1 MPDKIEECKDFN
13 LTMYVLKDIGAINEL
28 INNRQVE
35 LTYLSS
41 SEKLSSVET
50 ATLSSLP
57 KTVLDN
63 LVKVIK
69 EILTEYQTNLDQIL
83 NMRIGDFMTL
93 DDTIGSKFSSDNIK
107 SIKFNQLSQIETIDK
122 ETTEDSKGIFD

>member
-13 LTMYVLKDIGAINEL
+13 LTMYVLKDIGAVNEL

-41 SEKLSSVET
+41 SEKLSSIES

-57 KTVLDN
+57 ISDLEN
-63 LVKVIK
+63 LIKEIK
-69 EILTEYQTNLDQIL
+69 EILTGYQHNLDQIL
-83 NMRIGDFMTL
+83 NMRIGDFITL
-93 DDTIGSKFSSDNIK
+93 EDTMGSKFSSDNIK

-122 ETTEDSKGIFD
+122 EITEDSKGIFD